1 MSYLSSY
8 PQTVKG
14 SPINFWRT
22 SNDVNGNP
30 RYIVHYLFIA
40 RDYDTAH
47 KIAKSCGGRKYTGR
61 AFGGGFVF
69 QSYSLDHLAQ
79 YIEKAKRSAK

>member
-8 PQTVKG
+8 PYNVKG
-14 SPINFWRT
+14 SLIEFWRT

-30 RYIVHYLFIA
+30 RYIVHFLDIA
-40 RDYDTAH
+40 DDYNTAH
-47 KIAKSCGGRKYTGR
+47 QIAKSCGGRKYTGR